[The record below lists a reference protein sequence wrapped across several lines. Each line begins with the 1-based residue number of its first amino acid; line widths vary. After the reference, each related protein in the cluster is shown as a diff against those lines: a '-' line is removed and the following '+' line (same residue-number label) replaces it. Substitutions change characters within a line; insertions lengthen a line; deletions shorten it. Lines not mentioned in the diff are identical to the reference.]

1 MTEKTIQR
9 QISRREW
16 ASLAG
21 IVATAAPLVA
31 QQSAPVGQDLLK
43 EQREA
48 NAKAIAALEEVA
60 LTPSDEPI
68 LRLVVK

>member
-1 MTEKTIQR
+1 MTEKAVQP
-9 QISRREW
+9 QYSRREW

-21 IVATAAPLVA
+21 IAATAAPLAA
-31 QQSAPVGQDLLK
+31 QQSAPAGRDLLK

-48 NAKAIAALEEVA
+48 NAKALAALEEVA

-68 LRLVVK
+68 FRLVVK